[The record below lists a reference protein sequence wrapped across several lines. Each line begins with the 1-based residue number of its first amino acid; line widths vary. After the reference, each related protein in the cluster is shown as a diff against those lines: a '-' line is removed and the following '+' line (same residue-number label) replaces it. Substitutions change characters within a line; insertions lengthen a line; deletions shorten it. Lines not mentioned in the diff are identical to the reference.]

1 MRDLRK
7 VAVSAVFS
15 VPHNKEIEPML
26 TIGMLAH
33 PSIGDFREEPGCV
46 AFISHYRARPGAS
59 EPDTAAVV
67 LKRARRHACIP
78 VTLRESAIIGMCA
91 AGPLAFQFTHEHCR
105 FATDHSPAAGI
116 PS

>member
-46 AFISHYRARPGAS
+46 AFISHYRARPGR
-59 EPDTAAVV
+59 
-67 LKRARRHACIP
+67 KRARHCGGGFETRTQACVHSRDIA
-78 VTLRESAIIGMCA
+78 RIGYHRNVRGGA
-91 AGPLAFQFTHEHCR
+91 ASLPIH
-105 FATDHSPAAGI
+105 P
-116 PS
+116 